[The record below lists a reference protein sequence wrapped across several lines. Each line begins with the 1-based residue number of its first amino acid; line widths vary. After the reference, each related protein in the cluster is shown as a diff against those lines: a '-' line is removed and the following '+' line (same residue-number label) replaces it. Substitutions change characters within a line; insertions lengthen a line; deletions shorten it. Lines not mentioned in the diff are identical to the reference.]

1 MATAVPTNIDPWS
14 VSAPYENSTYD
25 LQNVISRKWVDS
37 PNIRGTLD
45 ILQSCVLT
53 LVACIYTALH
63 LDVPTKTKWHR
74 ILISKVKWSLITLFA
89 PEIALYMAADQLIE
103 AWSLRRELR
112 RLREMQ
118 GNAPKDFDI
127 DLTYAFFVVM
137 GGVRIDVKDLVS
149 WPDLDFVSRWGV
161 GSLPRED
168 AEGRG
173 TTTVRVSSTTVLWLA
188 GHGHWIK
195 IPRAKITDKSKADT
209 FQKILVLIQVS
220 WMIMQCIARLINKLP
235 LTLLEIHTMVH
246 VVCAIGLY
254 GFWFKKPLNI
264 QDPEVI
270 NPDVEGFDGEIALLL
285 QRQYYTTISANL
297 SLLDPNEP
305 LPDNCNEPLRWVEL
319 EPGAQMSTGDALP
332 IGLALYVVP
341 EAQDE
346 DYPENLLAV
355 QPEDDLRFGIT
366 EEFYNRWEAI
376 LNTFGHKRNYGIM
389 RCTDFIDAASKNQ
402 DDKDI
407 FEWELRRMPFS
418 EGKRNFNIDFTTF
431 RGMSAK
437 DLNDEFDELFSSYG
451 ILLGLAVFL
460 SALYG
465 GIHLSAWNWVFPTAW
480 ESLVWKFACVTIAAV
495 LPLYHIF
502 NKIRVNAFA
511 LHDGLETTM
520 HVVLVLT
527 LVIYMLARIYVIVE
541 AFASLRYVPI
551 GVYMA
556 PVWVQMF
563 PHF

>member
-1 MATAVPTNIDPWS
+1 MATGVPTNIHPWS
-14 VSAPYENSTYD
+14 VLAPYENSTYD
-25 LQNVISRKWVDS
+25 LRNVISRKWVDS

-74 ILISKVKWSLITLFA
+74 ILYSKVKWSLITLFA
-89 PEIALYMAADQLIE
+89 PEIVLYMAADQLFE
-103 AWSLRRELR
+103 AWNLRKKLKKLR
-112 RLREMQ
+112 LTQ
-118 GNAPKDFDI
+118 ASAPQDFDI
-127 DLTYAFFVVM
+127 DLMYAFFVVM
-137 GGVRIDVKDLVS
+137 GGVRIDIKDLLS
-149 WPDLDFVSRWGV
+149 RPDLDTESRWGV

-168 AEGRG
+168 VEGRG
-173 TTTVRVSSTTVLWLA
+173 TTTVRVSGTTVLWLA

-220 WMIMQCIARLINKLP
+220 WMIMQCIARWINKLP

-246 VVCAIGLY
+246 VVCAMILY
-254 GFWFKKPLNI
+254 GFWFKKPLNV

-270 NPDVEGFDGEIALLL
+270 RPDVEGFEGEIALLL
-285 QRQYYTTISANL
+285 QRQFYTTISASL
-297 SLLDPNEP
+297 SLLDPNQ
-305 LPDNCNEPLRWVEL
+305 LFPDNCDEPLRFVG
-319 EPGAQMSTGDALP
+319 PGIGVKLSTGDVLP
-332 IGLALYVVP
+332 IGLALYAVP

-346 DYPENLLAV
+346 DSPENPLAV
-355 QPEDDLRFGIT
+355 QPKDDPSFET
-366 EEFYNRWEAI
+366 TKEFYNRWKAI
-376 LNTFGHKRNYGIM
+376 LSTFGHKRDDGIM
-389 RCTDFIDAASKNQ
+389 KCADFIDAASRN
-402 DDKDI
+402 DDDEDI
-407 FEWELRRMPFS
+407 FKWKLRSMPFS
-418 EGKRNFNIDFTTF
+418 EGKRNLDIDFTTF

-437 DLNDEFDELFSSYG
+437 ELNDELDEFFSWYG
-451 ILLGLAVFL
+451 TLLGLAVFL

-465 GIHLSAWNWVFPTAW
+465 GIHLSAWNWVFPTSW
-480 ESLVWKFACVTIAAV
+480 EGLVWKVACFLIAAV

-502 NKIRVNAFA
+502 NRLRVNLFA
-511 LHDGLETTM
+511 LHDGMETAM
-520 HVVLVLT
+520 HVVLSST
-527 LVIYMLARIYVIVE
+527 LGIYMLARIYIIFE
-541 AFASLRYVPI
+541 AFASLRHVPI

>member
-1 MATAVPTNIDPWS
+1 MATAVPTNIDPWF
-14 VSAPYENSTYD
+14 VLAPYENSTYD
-25 LQNVISRKWVDS
+25 LRNVISRKWVDS

-74 ILISKVKWSLITLFA
+74 ILYSKVKWSLITLFA
-89 PEIALYMAADQLIE
+89 PEIVLYMAADQLFE
-103 AWSLRRELR
+103 AWNLRKKLRKLRRT
-112 RLREMQ
+112 Q
-118 GNAPKDFDI
+118 ASAPQDFDI
-127 DLTYAFFVVM
+127 DLMYAFFVVM
-137 GGVRIDVKDLVS
+137 GGVRIDIKDLLS
-149 WPDLDFVSRWGV
+149 RPDLDTESRWGV

-168 AEGRG
+168 VEGRG
-173 TTTVRVSSTTVLWLA
+173 TTTVRVSGTTVLWLA

-220 WMIMQCIARLINKLP
+220 WMIMQCIARWINKLP

-246 VVCAIGLY
+246 VVCAMILY
-254 GFWFKKPLNI
+254 GFWFKKPLNV

-270 NPDVEGFDGEIALLL
+270 RPDVEGFEGEIALLL
-285 QRQYYTTISANL
+285 QRQFYTTISASL
-297 SLLDPNEP
+297 SLLDPNQP
-305 LPDNCNEPLRWVEL
+305 FPDNCDEPLRFVGPGIGVEL
-319 EPGAQMSTGDALP
+319 STGDVLP
-332 IGLALYVVP
+332 IGLALYAVP

-346 DYPENLLAV
+346 DSPEDLFAV
-355 QPEDDLRFGIT
+355 QPKDDPSFETT
-366 EEFYNRWEAI
+366 EEFYNRWKAI
-376 LNTFGHKRNYGIM
+376 LSTFGHKRDDGIM
-389 RCTDFIDAASKNQ
+389 KCADFIDAASRN
-402 DDKDI
+402 DDDEDI
-407 FEWELRRMPFS
+407 FEWKLRSMPFS
-418 EGKRNFNIDFTTF
+418 EGKRNLDIDFTTF

-437 DLNDEFDELFSSYG
+437 ELNDELDEFFSWYG
-451 ILLGLAVFL
+451 TLLGLAVFL

-465 GIHLSAWNWVFPTAW
+465 GIHLSAWNWEFPTSW
-480 ESLVWKFACVTIAAV
+480 EGLVWKFACFLIAAV

-502 NKIRVNAFA
+502 NRLRVKLLA
-511 LHDGLETTM
+511 LHDGMKTAM
-520 HVVLVLT
+520 HVVLSST
-527 LVIYMLARIYVIVE
+527 LGIYMLARIYIIFE
-541 AFASLRYVPI
+541 AFASLRHVPI